1 MLILEIP
8 ETELF
13 DESNDRFVYIKSQTV
28 KLEHSLISISKWESK
43 WEKPFLNKDKKTK
56 EEILDYIQCMFVN
69 PAQDKNVVLAFS
81 SKDIDKIIKYIN
93 ASMTATTV
101 TFFGKDP
108 YKKSKEETVT
118 SELIYYWMITAGI
131 PFECEKWHINRL
143 FALLKICSAKNA
155 PKKKMTKDMA
165 QSQAALN
172 AKRRA
177 NLKSRG

>member
-1 MLILEIP
+1 MLVLDIP

-13 DESNDRFVYIKSQTV
+13 DEENDKFVYIKKQTI

-43 WEKPFLNKDKKTK
+43 WQKPFLSKENKTK
-56 EEILDYIQCMFVN
+56 EQILDYIRCMLLS
-69 PAQDKNVVLAFS
+69 PSHDKNVLLGLS
-81 SKDIDKIIKYIN
+81 TDDINKIMEYID
-93 ASMTATTV
+93 SPMTATIV
-101 TFFGKDP
+101 TFFENNKPRG
-108 YKKSKEETVT
+108 KEETVT
-118 SELIYYWMITAGI
+118 SELIYYWMIAAGI

-155 PKKKMTKDMA
+155 PKKKMSKEMMR
-165 QSQAALN
+165 SQAALN

>member
-1 MLILEIP
+1 MLTLEIP

-13 DESNDRFVYIKSQTV
+13 DESKDRFIYIKQQTV

-43 WEKPFLNKDKKTK
+43 WEKPFLKKDKKTK
-56 EEILDYIQCMFVN
+56 EEILDYIKCMFVN
-69 PAQDKNVVLAFS
+69 PAQDKNVVLCFS
-81 SKDIDKIIKYIN
+81 GKDIDKIIEYIN
-93 ASMTATTV
+93 APMTATTV
-101 TFFGKDP
+101 TFLEKDRT
-108 YKKSKEETVT
+108 KTKEETIT
-118 SELIYYWMITAGI
+118 SELIYYWMISAGI

-143 FALLKICSAKNA
+143 FALLQICSAKNT

>member
-1 MLILEIP
+1 MLVLDIP

-13 DESNDRFVYIKSQTV
+13 DEENDKFVYIKKQTI

-43 WEKPFLNKDKKTK
+43 WQKPFLSKDKKTR
-56 EEILDYIQCMFVN
+56 EEILDYIRCMFLT
-69 PAQDKNVVLAFS
+69 PLQDKNVILGLSVD
-81 SKDIDKIIKYIN
+81 DINKIMEYID
-93 ASMTATTV
+93 SPMTATTV
-101 TFFGKDP
+101 TFFDNKP
-108 YKKSKEETVT
+108 KTKEETVT

-155 PKKKMTKDMA
+155 PKKKATKEMMN
-165 QSQAALN
+165 SQAALN

-177 NLKSRG
+177 AMKSKG

>member
-1 MLILEIP
+1 MLVLNIP
-8 ETELF
+8 EKELF
-13 DESNDRFVYIKSQTV
+13 DESTDRFIKIKAQTL

-43 WEKPFLNKDKKTK
+43 WLKPFLKK
-56 EEILDYIQCMFVN
+56 E
-69 PAQDKNVVLAFS
+69 S
-81 SKDIDKIIKYIN
+81 
-93 ASMTATTV
+93 
-101 TFFGKDP
+101 
-108 YKKSKEETVT
+108 KSKEELLDYIKCMITNPVQDVDVVRYLSNNELNKIIEYIDSPMTATIVTFFDNNKPKNKEETIT

>member
-1 MLILEIP
+1 MLTLEIP

-13 DESNDRFVYIKSQTV
+13 DESRDRFIYIKQQTV

-43 WEKPFLNKDKKTK
+43 WAKPFLNKDKKTK
-56 EEILDYIQCMFVN
+56 EEILDYIKCMFVN
-69 PAQDKNVVLAFS
+69 PAQDKNVVLCFS
-81 SKDIDKIIKYIN
+81 GKDIDKIIEYIN
-93 ASMTATTV
+93 APMTATTV
-101 TFFGKDP
+101 TFFEKDKP
-108 YKKSKEETVT
+108 KTKEETIT
-118 SELIYYWMITAGI
+118 SELIYYWMISAGI

-143 FALLKICSAKNA
+143 FALLKICSAKNT

-177 NLKSRG
+177 NLKSKG

>member
-1 MLILEIP
+1 MLVLNIP
-8 ETELF
+8 EKELF
-13 DESNDRFVYIKSQTV
+13 DESTDRFIKIKAQTL

-43 WEKPFLNKDKKTK
+43 WLKPFLKK
-56 EEILDYIQCMFVN
+56 E
-69 PAQDKNVVLAFS
+69 
-81 SKDIDKIIKYIN
+81 
-93 ASMTATTV
+93 
-101 TFFGKDP
+101 
-108 YKKSKEETVT
+108 KKSKEELLDYIKCMITNPVQDVDVVRYLSNNELNKITEYINSPMTATIVTFFDDNEPKNKKETIT

-155 PKKKMTKDMA
+155 PKKKMTKDIA

-177 NLKSRG
+177 DLKSRG

>member
-1 MLILEIP
+1 MLVLDIP
-8 ETELF
+8 ERELF
-13 DESNDRFVYIKSQTV
+13 DESTDRFIKIKAQTL
-28 KLEHSLISISKWESK
+28 KLEHSLISISKWESR
-43 WEKPFLNKDKKTK
+43 WLKPFLTKEKKTQ
-56 EEILDYIQCMFVN
+56 EELLDYIKCMNTN
-69 PAQDKNVVLAFS
+69 PVQDTDVVQYLSANELN
-81 SKDIDKIIKYIN
+81 KIIDYID
-93 ASMTATTV
+93 SPMTATTV
-101 TFFGKDP
+101 TFFDE
-108 YKKSKEETVT
+108 KKPKTKVETVT
-118 SELIYYWMITAGI
+118 SELIYYWMISAEI

>member
-1 MLILEIP
+1 MLVLDIP
-8 ETELF
+8 EKELF
-13 DESNDRFVYIKSQTV
+13 DESTDRFIKIKAQTL

-43 WEKPFLNKDKKTK
+43 WLKPFLTK
-56 EEILDYIQCMFVN
+56 EKKSKEELFDYIKCMITN
-69 PAQDKNVVLAFS
+69 PVQDT
-81 SKDIDKIIKYIN
+81 DIVQYLSAIELGKIIEYID
-93 ASMTATTV
+93 SPMTATTV
-101 TFFGKDP
+101 TFFDD
-108 YKKSKEETVT
+108 KSSKVKSEVVT

-143 FALLKICSAKNA
+143 FALLKICSAKNS